1 MLLNDEQR
9 AAVEYPG
16 HCAIVACPGAGK
28 TRVLVEKTAHLVSTQ
43 SSARVLVVTFSRDAA
58 AEVRARLAQRVPQAL
73 HRVDAQTFHALAMRH
88 CLATRLIDQFIG
100 PAQQHALLNRAWK
113 HAGDGMSWD
122 TFIRAVEAR
131 VSGMALA
138 PPCSTFDACFDYY
151 VELLDA
157 HAASDFGHLV
167 VRSAQSIRAGT
178 APPIACSH
186 ILVDEAQDVDAPQLE
201 WTLAHAER
209 GAISVLVGD
218 DDQSIF
224 GFRGALGHAAL
235 DHAVRQ
241 LDARLIRLQINYRS
255 NSEILGLAARLIR
268 HNTQRVA
275 KELQAHRGPG
285 GAVTLLPC
293 HDSEREVEE
302 IVERVRRHPHEW
314 AILARSNFKLDHV
327 ERGLLSAGVPY
338 VRPESQDFWDSHGPA
353 LLLALLARRGAL
365 EPLTLGA
372 VLAHVGVPEADIR
385 QVVHLDGRARRR
397 SGLDVATPKRI
408 AALERCL
415 AQLQGVEPDV
425 AIRTASQ
432 WLLEMAVDRRSVGPA
447 IRSATDVLLSLT
459 GSLAERLRFVRLRRQ
474 LQTDG
479 AVVLTTFHRAKGRE
493 WPRVIVC
500 GLNEGLVPSRKA
512 ESIEEE
518 RRLLYVAMTRAESEL
533 ILTFPWELVQ
543 EGAKVRRR
551 VKAAPSRFLTADL
564 AIPLVRPAEAD
575 TIVHD

>member
-1 MLLNDEQR
+1 MILNAEQR

-43 SSARVLVVTFSRDAA
+43 AAARVLVVTFSRDAA

-88 CLATRLIDQFIG
+88 CLASGLIDQFIG
-100 PAQQHALLNRAWK
+100 PAQQHALLMRAWK
-113 HAGDGMSWD
+113 HAGDGMSLD
-122 TFIRAVEAR
+122 AFRRAVDAR
-131 VSGMALA
+131 VSGIPLA
-138 PPCSTFDACFDYY
+138 PPHPSFEASFEYY

-167 VRSAQSIRAGT
+167 VRSAQAIRAGT
-178 APPIACSH
+178 AAPIPCSH
-186 ILVDEAQDVDAPQLE
+186 LLVDESQDVDAPQLE

-209 GAISVLVGD
+209 GAVSVLVGD

-235 DHAVRQ
+235 DRAVRQ
-241 LDARLIRLQINYRS
+241 LGARLIPLQINYRS
-255 NSEILGLAARLIR
+255 NSEILGLASRLIR
-268 HNTQRVA
+268 HNVHRVA
-275 KELQAHRGPG
+275 KDLQAHRGPG

-293 HDSEREVEE
+293 LDSEREVEE
-302 IVERVRRHPHEW
+302 IVDRVRRHPEEW

-338 VRPESQDFWDSHGPA
+338 VRPESQDFWESQGPS
-353 LLLALLARRGAL
+353 LLLSLLAGRGAL
-365 EPLTLGA
+365 EPLTRGA
-372 VLAHVGVPEADIR
+372 LLAHVGVPEADIR
-385 QVVHLDGRARRR
+385 QVVTLGGRAPRR
-397 SGLDVATPKRI
+397 SRLDALTPKRI

-415 AQLQGVEPDV
+415 AQLQGAEPDV
-425 AIRTASQ
+425 AIRVASQ
-432 WLLEMAVDRRSVGPA
+432 WLLERAVDPRSVGPSIKA
-447 IRSATDVLLSLT
+447 ATDVLLSLT
-459 GSLAERLRFVRLRRQ
+459 GTLSDRLRFVRLRRQ
-474 LQTDG
+474 RQTDG
-479 AVVLTTFHRAKGRE
+479 AVVLTTFHKSKGRE
-493 WPRVIVC
+493 FPRVIVC
-500 GLNEGLVPSRKA
+500 GLNDGLVPSRKA

-543 EGAKVRRR
+543 EGGKGRRR
-551 VKAAPSRFLTADL
+551 VKAVPSRFLTADL
-564 AIPLVRPAEAD
+564 AIPLCRPPEAD
-575 TIVHD
+575 PSVHD